1 MAKESR
7 ARHLRIRLSSPLR
20 RRKVW
25 HQTAGYGNEAGR
37 PGFAKF
43 EARVAVFRIVEAGG
57 IEQGAAAAATAAPAD
72 SLPILAPAAG
82 GFLLAGF
89 VKGGIG
95 LGRWWVA
102 TCSARI
108 WRCAVCYELYS
119 AFICVQIMG
128 RRRPEHDMPHLT
140 ARDGTRLY

>member
-25 HQTAGYGNEAGR
+25 HQTAGHGNEAGR

-89 VKGGIG
+89 VKGVIG
-95 LGRWWVA
+95 LGMPTVA
-102 TCSARI
+102 IGLLGLLITPAQAAAILLGPSLATNI
-108 WRCAVCYELYS
+108 WQFVVGGDLLGA
-119 AFICVQIMG
+119 
-128 RRRPEHDMPHLT
+128 HL
-140 ARDGTRLY
+140 ALRGLL